1 MTGQEK
7 SELAFRTI
15 SEAAQLLGVPAH
27 VLRFWEGKFPQI
39 KPLKRAGGRRNYRP
53 EDMALLRGIR
63 ALLYEDGYQIIG
75 VQKLIKAQGV
85 AFVRARG
92 SRVHTKDLRPAFE
105 ISSPNSARE
114 ALGAVDRTPI
124 FPLSQSLD
132 AIGSSQSQS
141 VLLSPDVRSQFEAAL
156 AKLEHAQR
164 LLTAVF
170 PDGGPVDETLASP
183 LIPPSTRN

>member
-1 MTGQEK
+1 MTSLEK

-15 SEAAQLLGVPAH
+15 SEAVELLGVPAH

-75 VQKLIKAQGV
+75 VQKVMKEQGV

-92 SRVHTKDLRPAFE
+92 SQDQAKDAGQFLSAPA
-105 ISSPNSARE
+105 ISPASE
-114 ALGAVDRTPI
+114 ALGAVARNPI
-124 FPLSQSLD
+124 FSLSQPQDEAVSVESMPAALD
-132 AIGSSQSQS
+132 Q
-141 VLLSPDVRSQFEAAL
+141 DVRNRLQAAM
-156 AKLEHAQR
+156 AKLERAQA
-164 LLTAVF
+164 LLTAVSQ
-170 PDGGPVDETLASP
+170 PE
-183 LIPPSTRN
+183 R